1 MFDVGKFFHRVR
13 VGWSSEAEVKYTQL
27 SNAADAAADA
37 AKAVEK
43 IDKMASKAK
52 KDSLTSKI
60 CTSFS
65 NDLDDLLG

>member
-27 SNAADAAADA
+27 SNAADA